1 MIDPSP
7 TIPDRLP
14 RLREVLRRA
23 GVKATPQ
30 RLEIFREVAGSVDHP
45 DAEAVHHGVRKRMP
59 TVSLD
64 TVYRTLWLFR
74 DLGLIRTLT
83 PSHDRARFDANLA
96 PHHHFICTRCGRT
109 RDFTSG
115 ELDALAIPKA
125 VQAFGRIESTRV
137 EVHGCCREC
146 AQRKPPS
153 VASNRKTHAARRKE
167 NEDE

>member
-1 MIDPSP
+1 MIEPSP
-7 TIPDRLP
+7 LFPDRLP
-14 RLREVLRRA
+14 HLREVLRRA

-30 RLEIFREVAGSVDHP
+30 RLEIFREVVGSVDHP
-45 DAEAVHHGVRKRMP
+45 DAETVHHGVRKRMP

-74 DLGLIRTLT
+74 ELGLIRTLT

-96 PHHHFICTRCGRT
+96 PHHHFICTRCGKT
-109 RDFTSG
+109 RDFTSE

-137 EVHGCCREC
+137 EVHGYCREC
-146 AQRKPPS
+146 AQRPTDSTPS
-153 VASNRKTHAARRKE
+153 IRKTSRKAKGE
-167 NEDE
+167 